1 MTGQAGSPNIAALRK
16 LEASLQSHLAARAA
30 CTRSNNIWT
39 RVQSALGQGR
49 WWRIGLR
56 SSARFLRHVWQ
67 RPAVRKLAYGA
78 GAVVGVLF
86 LACVAL
92 TWRLSSGP
100 IAFDLATPWL
110 TSAIEQNFG
119 GRHRVEVGG
128 TQLER
133 DEHGRTAL
141 RIRDIVVRDADGI
154 VVASAPK
161 AEVGMSGT
169 SLFSGKMRAERLSLV
184 GAEMAVRI
192 EADGKVRVF
201 AGADRRP
208 IATASANIDD
218 LGALAAAAAQEQTG
232 SIASDSNGRRG
243 IEEFAAL
250 LAWIDGLGATGLDG
264 HDLGELGLK
273 SGNLVVDDQRS
284 GKRWT
289 FEKINL
295 SLTRPRPG
303 AVVFNVG
310 SESAERPW
318 SLSAALIPRESGR
331 RLLTIDARKV
341 PLRDLMLAARIGE
354 GQIEADLALSGRVR
368 GEIAADGAPHMLEG
382 RLVAEDGFL
391 ADPDNPDNRVAIDRA
406 EFSLDWDAARR
417 LLLVPFQVV
426 SGRNRLTLL
435 ARLDPPREAGG
446 PWTLGM
452 TGGTIVLAPVAAEDP
467 PLILNRILVRVQI
480 DPNKQRVQLDQ
491 CDFGNAD
498 IKMALSGHLDFS
510 ASDSRLALGI
520 AGNRMNAAALKQ
532 LWPVFVA
539 PKVRAWVE
547 EHIISGTVER
557 MVVAT
562 NAPVGTLKPEGPAIP
577 DDGLSVEIVSTGT
590 LLQPVADLPPI
601 RDADLQVRIT
611 GRTATINLGRGTIEL
626 SPGRKLTI
634 SNGVFEV
641 PDTFPHAP
649 PARARFRIDGPVPAA
664 VELLAAERL
673 REAST
678 TPLEPATSRGMVSAM
693 VSLGLP
699 LRRDLPKGATSYA
712 INMDVSNFA
721 AERMVMGHKV
731 EAANLRVSANNQGYQ
746 IKGDVKIAGLPAAL
760 EYRRAKGDSDAEIRV
775 QATLDEAARARL
787 GFDLG
792 TVINGPVPIKLAGR
806 TAAEDRESR
815 FTVEADLTQ
824 AKVDNM
830 LPGWLKPAG
839 KPARASFILVNRP
852 QSSRLEDFV
861 IDGSGTQVKG
871 TVEIDS
877 SGDVQSAHFPV
888 FSLSEVDKAS
898 LKAERAADGTLKVSM
913 RGEVFDG
920 RGFVKSAMAGQ
931 PAENGK
937 RKPGTDLDLDVKIG
951 AVAGFHGEA
960 LRGLDLRLSRRAGH
974 IRSFA
979 LSGKLGRDTPLAG
992 DLRGRGGGR
1001 QVLFFETN
1009 DAGALFRFTDTY
1021 ARMNGGQMWVAMDPP
1036 TPDQTPQDGL
1046 LNIRNVSIRGEAALD
1061 RVVSGQAGNAGM
1073 PRQGV
1078 EFSNIRVEF
1087 TRTPGKLTIRE
1098 GVVRGPVIGASIDGQ
1113 IDYVRD
1119 DVRMRGTFVPLY
1131 GLNNMFGQI
1140 PIFGVFLG
1148 GKDEG
1153 LVGITYE
1160 VTGSPGAPV
1169 LRVNPLSVA
1178 APGIFRK
1185 IFEFPSATPPEPPA
1199 TVGSVQ

>member
-1 MTGQAGSPNIAALRK
+1 MTGQASRPNIAALRK
-16 LEASLQSHLAARAA
+16 LEASLQAHLAAQAA
-30 CTRSNNIWT
+30 CTRGNSFRAKI
-39 RVQSALGQGR
+39 QAALSRSR
-49 WWRIGLR
+49 WWRIGLN
-56 SSARFLRHVWQ
+56 SSKRFLRQVWQ
-67 RPAVRKLAYGA
+67 RPLVRKLVYGS
-78 GAVVGVLF
+78 GAVFGFVF

-92 TWRLSSGP
+92 AWRLASGP

-141 RIRDIVVRDADGI
+141 RIRDIVVRDADGT

-161 AEVGMSGT
+161 AEVGMSGM
-169 SLFSGKMRAERLSLV
+169 SLLGGKMRAERLSLV

-192 EADGKVRVF
+192 ETDGKVRVF

-208 IATASANIDD
+208 IATASVNVDE
-218 LGALAAAAAQEQTG
+218 LGALAAAVSQDQTG
-232 SIASDSNGRRG
+232 SVGADWSGRRG
-243 IEEFAAL
+243 IEDFAAV

-273 SGNLVVDDQRS
+273 SGNLVVDDNRS

-303 AVVFNVG
+303 AVVFNLG
-310 SESAERPW
+310 SESTERPW
-318 SLSAALIPRESGR
+318 SLSAALIPRDSGR

-341 PLRDLMLAARIGE
+341 PLRDLMLAARMGE

-391 ADPDNPDNRVAIDRA
+391 SDPDNPDNRVAIDRA

-435 ARLDPPREAGG
+435 ARLDPPRETGS

-452 TGGTIVLAPVAAEDP
+452 TGGTIVLASATAEDP
-467 PLILNRILVRVQI
+467 PLILNRILVRLQI
-480 DPNKQRVQLDQ
+480 DPGKQRIQLDQ
-491 CDFGNAD
+491 ADFGNAD
-498 IKMALSGHLDFS
+498 IKVALSGILDYS
-510 ASDSRLALGI
+510 ASDPRLAVGI

-539 PKVRAWVE
+539 PKVRAWVDD
-547 EHIISGTVER
+547 HIIAGTVER

-611 GRTATINLGRGTIEL
+611 GRTATINLGRGTVEL

-641 PDTFPHAP
+641 PDTFPRAP
-649 PARARFRIDGPVPAA
+649 PARARFRIEGPVPAA
-664 VELLAAERL
+664 VELLGAERL

-678 TPLEPATSRGMVSAM
+678 TPLEPTTSRGMISAM
-693 VSLGLP
+693 VSLGMP
-699 LRRDLPKGATSYA
+699 LKEDLPKGATSYA
-712 INMDVSNFA
+712 ISMDVSNFA
-721 AERMVMGHKV
+721 AERMIMGHKV
-731 EAANLRVSANNQGYQ
+731 EAAALKVSANNQGYQ

-760 EYRRAKGDSDAEIRV
+760 EYRRGKGDSDAEVRI

-792 TVINGPVPIKLAGR
+792 TVINGPVPVKLAGR
-806 TAAEDRESR
+806 TAAEDRDSR
-815 FTVEADLTQ
+815 FSVEADLTQ

-839 KPARASFILVNRP
+839 KPARASFVVVNKGP
-852 QSSRLEDFV
+852 SSRLEDFAV
-861 IDGSGTQVKG
+861 DGSGIQVKG
-871 TVEIDS
+871 AVEIDS
-877 SGDVQSAHFPV
+877 SGEVQSAQFPV

-898 LKAERAADGTLKVSM
+898 LKAERGPDGTLKVSI
-913 RGEVFDG
+913 RGDVFDG
-920 RGFVKSAMAGQ
+920 RGFVKSAMAGNSD
-931 PAENGK
+931 AK

-960 LRGLDLRLSRRAGH
+960 LRALDVKLSRRAGH

-979 LSGKLGRDTPLAG
+979 LTGKLGRDTPLVG

-1036 TPDQTPQDGL
+1036 TAEQTSQEGL
-1046 LNIRNVSIRGEAALD
+1046 LSIRNVSIRGETALD
-1061 RVVSGQAGNAGM
+1061 RVVSGQAGSAGM

-1098 GVVRGPVIGASIDGQ
+1098 GVVKGPVIGASIDGQ

-1140 PIFGVFLG
+1140 PIFGLFLG

-1185 IFEFPSATPPEPPA
+1185 MFEFPSAIPPEPPA

>member
-1 MTGQAGSPNIAALRK
+1 MTGQASGPNIAALRK
-16 LEASLQSHLAARAA
+16 LEASLQSHLAAQAP
-30 CTRSNNIWT
+30 TRNRKIWT
-39 RVQSALGQGR
+39 RLQSTLGQSR
-49 WWRIGLR
+49 WWRIGR
-56 SSARFLRHVWQ
+56 RHSGRFVRHLWR

-78 GAVVGVLF
+78 AGVFGVLF

-92 TWRLSSGP
+92 AWRLASGP

-119 GRHRVEVGG
+119 GQHRVQVGG

-141 RIRDIVVRDADGI
+141 RIRDIVVRDADGT

-169 SLFSGKMRAERLSLV
+169 SLFTGKIRAERLSLV

-192 EADGKVRVF
+192 EGDGKVRVF

-208 IATASANIDD
+208 IATASANVND
-218 LGALAAAAAQEQTG
+218 LGVLAAAAAQDQTG
-232 SIASDSNGRRG
+232 SIASESTGRRG
-243 IEEFAAL
+243 HEEFSAL

-310 SESAERPW
+310 SESSDRPW
-318 SLSAALIPRESGR
+318 SLSAALIPRDSGR

-341 PLRDLMLAARIGE
+341 PVKDLMLAARMGE

-368 GEIAADGAPHMLEG
+368 GEIAADGVPHMLEG

-391 ADPDNPDNRVAIDRA
+391 ADPDNLDNRVAIDRA
-406 EFSLDWDAARR
+406 EFSIDWDAARR
-417 LLLVPFQVV
+417 LVLVPFQVL
-426 SGRNRLTLL
+426 SGRNRMTLL
-435 ARLDPPREAGG
+435 ARLDPPREPGG
-446 PWTLGM
+446 PWMMGM
-452 TGGTIVLAPVAAEDP
+452 TGGTILLAPVTAEDP
-467 PLILNRILVRVQI
+467 PLILNRILVRMQF
-480 DPNKQRVQLDQ
+480 DPTKQRIQLDQ
-491 CDFGNAD
+491 ADFGNAD
-498 IKMALSGHLDFS
+498 IKVALSGHLDFS
-510 ASDSRLALGI
+510 ASDPRLALGV

-539 PKVRAWVE
+539 PKVRKWVE
-547 EHIISGTVER
+547 EHIVSGTVER
-557 MVVAT
+557 MVIAT

-577 DDGLSVEIVSTGT
+577 DDGLAVEIVSTGT

-611 GRTATINLGRGTIEL
+611 GRTATINLGRGTVEL
-626 SPGRKLTI
+626 SPGRRLTI

-641 PDTFPHAP
+641 PDTFPVAP
-649 PARARFRIDGPVPAA
+649 PARARFRIEGPVPAA
-664 VELLAAERL
+664 VELLGAERL

-699 LRRDLPKGATSYA
+699 LRENLPKGATSYA

-731 EAANLRVSANNQGYQ
+731 EAASLRVSANNQGYL

-760 EYRRAKGDSDAEIRV
+760 EYRKAKGDSDAEIRV
-775 QATLDEAARARL
+775 QATLDEAARTRL

-792 TVINGPVPIKLAGR
+792 TAINGPVPIKLAGR
-806 TAAEDRESR
+806 AASEDRDGR
-815 FTVEADLTQ
+815 FTVEADLSQ
-824 AKVDNM
+824 AKVENL
-830 LPGWLKPAG
+830 LPGWLKSAG
-839 KPARASFILVNRP
+839 KPARASFVLVHRP

-861 IDGSGTQVKG
+861 IDGGGTQVKG

-877 SGDVQSAHFPV
+877 SGDIQSAHFPV
-888 FSLSEVDKAS
+888 FSLSEVDKAW
-898 LKAERAADGTLKVSM
+898 LKADRAPDGTLKVSM

-920 RGFVKSAMAGQ
+920 RGFVKSTMAGQ
-931 PAENGK
+931 TAEKGK
-937 RKPGTDLDLDVKIG
+937 RRPGSDIDLDVKVG

-960 LRGLDLRLSRRAGH
+960 LRGLDLRLSRRAGQ

-979 LSGKLGRDTPLAG
+979 LTGKLGRDTPLVG
-992 DLRGRGGGR
+992 DLRGRGGR
-1001 QVLFFETN
+1001 QVLYFETN

-1021 ARMNGGQMWVAMDPP
+1021 ARMHGGQMWVAMDPP
-1036 TPDQTPQDGL
+1036 TAEQAPQEGL

-1061 RVVSGQAGNAGM
+1061 RVVSGQAGNAGV

-1078 EFSNIRVEF
+1078 EFSNIRVDF

-1098 GVVRGPVIGASIDGQ
+1098 GVVRGPIIGSSIDGV

-1140 PIFGVFLG
+1140 PIFGLFLG

-1160 VTGSPGAPV
+1160 VVGSPGAPV

>member
-1 MTGQAGSPNIAALRK
+1 LR
-16 LEASLQSHLAARAA
+16 Q
-30 CTRSNNIWT
+30 
-39 RVQSALGQGR
+39 V
-49 WWRIGLR
+49 WR
-56 SSARFLRHVWQ
+56 
-67 RPAVRKLAYGA
+67 RPLVRKLAYGS
-78 GAVVGVLF
+78 GATVGVLF
-86 LACVAL
+86 LACVAVA
-92 TWRLSSGP
+92 WRLSSGP

-128 TQLER
+128 TQIER

-141 RIRDIVVRDADGI
+141 RIRDIVVRDADGT

-161 AEVGMSGT
+161 AEVGMSGS
-169 SLFSGKMRAERLSLV
+169 SLFSGKVRAERLSLV

-201 AGADRRP
+201 AGTDRRP
-208 IATASANIDD
+208 IATASVNVDQ
-218 LGALAAAAAQEQTG
+218 LGALAAAAVQDQTG
-232 SIASDSNGRRG
+232 SIGPEANGRRG
-243 IEEFAAL
+243 LEEFAAF

-273 SGNLVVDDQRS
+273 SGSLVVDDNRS

-289 FEKINL
+289 FDKINL

-310 SESAERPW
+310 SENAERPW
-318 SLSAALIPRESGR
+318 SLSAALIPRDSGR
-331 RLLTIDARKV
+331 RLLTVDARKV
-341 PLRDLMLAARIGE
+341 PLRDVLLAARMGE

-368 GEIAADGAPHMLEG
+368 GEIAADGVPHVLEG

-391 ADPDNPDNRVAIDRA
+391 ADRDNPDNRVAIDRA

-435 ARLDPPREAGG
+435 ARLDPPRDTGK
-446 PWTLGM
+446 PWMFGM
-452 TGGTIVLAPVAAEDP
+452 TGGTIVLAPATADDQ
-467 PLILNRILVRVQI
+467 PLILNRIMVRMQI
-480 DPNKQRVQLDQ
+480 DPDNKRIQVDQ
-491 CDFGNAD
+491 ADFGNAD
-498 IKMALSGHLDFS
+498 IKMALSGNLDFS
-510 ASDSRLALGI
+510 GSDPRLAVGV

-532 LWPVFVA
+532 LWPVFIA
-539 PKVRAWVE
+539 PKVRTWVE
-547 EHIISGTVER
+547 DHIISGTVER
-557 MVVAT
+557 MVIAT
-562 NAPVGTLKPEGPAIP
+562 NAPVGTLRSEGPAIP

-601 RDADLQVRIT
+601 RDADLEVRIT

-649 PARARFRIDGPVPAA
+649 PARARFRIEGTVPSA
-664 VELLAAERL
+664 VELLGAERL
-673 REAST
+673 RESST
-678 TPLEPATSRGMVSAM
+678 TPLEPTTSRGMVSAM

-699 LRRDLPKGATSYA
+699 LRHDLPKGATSYA
-712 INMDVSNFA
+712 VNMDISNFA

-760 EYRRAKGDSDAEIRV
+760 EYRRAKGDSDAEVRI

-792 TVINGPVPIKLAGR
+792 TAINGPVPIKLIGR
-806 TAAEDRESR
+806 TAAEDRDSR
-815 FTVEADLTQ
+815 FAVEADLTQ

-839 KPARASFILVNRP
+839 RSARASFVLVSRP
-852 QSSRLEDFV
+852 QQASRLEDFAV
-861 IDGSGTQVKG
+861 DGNGTQVKG
-871 TVEIDS
+871 TIDIDS
-877 SGDVQSAHFPV
+877 SGEVQSAAFPV

-898 LKAERAADGTLKVSM
+898 LKAERAPDGTLKVSL

-920 RGFVKSAMAGQ
+920 RGFIKSAMAGQ
-931 PAENGK
+931 SAENGK

-974 IRSFA
+974 IRTFA
-979 LSGKLGRDTPLAG
+979 LAGKLGRDTPLAG

-1001 QVLFFETN
+1001 QVLYFETN

-1036 TPDQTPQDGL
+1036 TPDQAPQEGL
-1046 LNIRNVSIRGEAALD
+1046 LNIRNVSVRGEAALD
-1061 RVVSGQAGNAGM
+1061 RVVSGQAGTAGM

-1078 EFSNIRVEF
+1078 EFSNVRVEF

-1140 PIFGVFLG
+1140 PIFGLFLG

-1199 TVGSVQ
+1199 TVGSVN